1 MNRLTR
7 GVLGGLLVFSFSCVA
22 PEGPVALAAVPDDSC
37 AKGET
42 KSDEGCVKNPK
53 PRRKAKPV
61 FPKEA
66 HRKRLE
72 GHVTLQ
78 ARVMEDGSVTEIEV
92 KNSTNPGQGFEDA
105 AIAALKKWRYEP
117 GTLNGKP
124 VPVYFTVTID
134 FIYH

>member
-1 MNRLTR
+1 
-7 GVLGGLLVFSFSCVA
+7 
-22 PEGPVALAAVPDDSC
+22 
-37 AKGET
+37 
-42 KSDEGCVKNPK
+42 
-53 PRRKAKPV
+53 
-61 FPKEA
+61 
-66 HRKRLE
+66 
-72 GHVTLQ
+72 
-78 ARVMEDGSVTEIEV
+78 MEDGSVTEIEV